1 MPNVSAKVD
10 PVHSTSFER
19 LRSAAANLTARAK
32 IAALLRAAFDA
43 AHFIE
48 VETPVG
54 ILAPAAEE
62 YIEAP
67 RVEDGFFL
75 RTSPELQ
82 MKRLLAAGME
92 RIYQLGP
99 CFRRGENG
107 RRHRQ
112 EFTMLEF
119 YQTGADYLQLLD
131 FTQSFLLSICR
142 GLHGESSFRFNG
154 QTISLEKLEVIPVR
168 EAFTR
173 FAGRSADKCAEEEG
187 LFELVLV
194 DQVEPKLPK
203 DRPCVLI
210 DYPVRFGAFARPKED
225 DPSLVERWEIYLG
238 GIELANTYGELIDPQ
253 IQRERFERFA
263 ETRRQQHLAE
273 YPEPTAFLEAIDHG
287 FPPCAG
293 SALGFDRLV
302 MLLTDHPDIADISFP
317 LDS

>member
-1 MPNVSAKVD
+1 MPNASAKVE
-10 PVHSTSFER
+10 PTTSYER
-19 LRSAAANLTARAK
+19 LLSVARNLPVRAK
-32 IAALLRAAFDA
+32 TASLLRAAFDA
-43 AHFIE
+43 ARFVE

-67 RVEDGFFL
+67 KSDGFFL

-99 CFRRGENG
+99 CFRSGENG

-119 YQTGADYLQLLD
+119 YQVGADYLQLLD
-131 FTQSFLLSICR
+131 FTQSFLLSVCR
-142 GLHGESSFRFNG
+142 GIHGDSAFRFNG
-154 QTISLEKLEVIPVR
+154 QTISLEKLEIIPVR
-168 EAFTR
+168 DAFR
-173 FAGRSADKCAEEEG
+173 QFAGKSADQCAEEEG

-210 DYPVRFGAFARPKED
+210 DYPVRFGAFARPKPA

-238 GIELANTYGELIDPQ
+238 GIELANTYGELTDPA
-253 IQRERFERFA
+253 IQRERFVRFSQ
-263 ETRRQQHLAE
+263 TRREQHLAE

>member
-1 MPNVSAKVD
+1 MPNASAKVE
-10 PVHSTSFER
+10 STTSYER
-19 LRSAAANLTARAK
+19 LLSVARNLPVRAK
-32 IAALLRAAFDA
+32 IASLLRAAFDA
-43 AHFIE
+43 ARFVE

-54 ILAPAAEE
+54 IIAPAAEE

-67 RVEDGFFL
+67 KADGFFL

-99 CFRRGENG
+99 CFRSGENG

-119 YQTGADYLQLLD
+119 YQTGADYLQLLE
-131 FTQSFLLSICR
+131 FTQSFLLSVCR
-142 GLHGESSFRFNG
+142 GIHGDSSFRFNG
-154 QTISLEKLEVIPVR
+154 ETISLEKLEIIPVR
-168 EAFTR
+168 DAFRR
-173 FAGRSADKCAEEEG
+173 FAGKSADQCAEEEG

-210 DYPVRFGAFARPKED
+210 DYPVRFGAFARPKPA

-238 GIELANTYGELIDPQ
+238 GIELANTYGELIDPK
-253 IQRERFERFA
+253 IQRERFERFSQ
-263 ETRRQQHLAE
+263 TRREQHLAE
-273 YPEPTAFLEAIDHG
+273 YPEPAAFLEAIDHG

>member
-1 MPNVSAKVD
+1 MPNASAKAEGS
-10 PVHSTSFER
+10 PSSFET
-19 LRSAAANLTARAK
+19 LLPVTKNLIARAK
-32 IAALLRAAFDA
+32 IASLLRAAFEA

-62 YIEAP
+62 FIEAP
-67 RVEDGFFL
+67 RAEGFFL

-99 CFRRGENG
+99 CFRMGENG
-107 RRHRQ
+107 RRHRS

-119 YQTGADYLQLLD
+119 YQVGTDYLQLLD

-142 GLHGESSFRFNG
+142 GLHGTSSFSFNG
-154 QTISLEKLEVIPVR
+154 QRIHLEKLEIIPVR
-168 EAFTR
+168 EAFQR
-173 FAGRSADKCAEEEG
+173 FAGENADKCADEDG

-194 DQVEPKLPK
+194 DKVEPALPK

-210 DYPVRFGAFARPKED
+210 DYPVRFGAFARPKAS
-225 DPSLVERWEIYLG
+225 DPTLVERWEIYLG
-238 GIELANTYGELIDPQ
+238 GIELANTYGELIDPAV
-253 IQRERFERFA
+253 QRERFKRFA
-263 ETRRQQHLAE
+263 ETRRKLKLAE
-273 YPEPTAFLEAIDHG
+273 YPEPAAFLEAIDRG
-287 FPPCAG
+287 LPECAG

-302 MLLTDHPDIADISFP
+302 MLLTDHADIAEISFP

>member
-1 MPNVSAKVD
+1 
-10 PVHSTSFER
+10 
-19 LRSAAANLTARAK
+19 
-32 IAALLRAAFDA
+32 
-43 AHFIE
+43 
-48 VETPVG
+48 
-54 ILAPAAEE
+54 
-62 YIEAP
+62 
-67 RVEDGFFL
+67 
-75 RTSPELQ
+75 
-82 MKRLLAAGME
+82 
-92 RIYQLGP
+92 
-99 CFRRGENG
+99 
-107 RRHRQ
+107 
-112 EFTMLEF
+112 MLEF
-119 YQTGADYLQLLD
+119 YQVGANYLDLLD

-142 GLHGESSFRFNG
+142 GLHGGSSFRFNG
-154 QTISLEKLEVIPVR
+154 QTISLEKLEIIPVR

-173 FAGRSADKCAEEEG
+173 FAGRNADQCAEEEG

-210 DYPVRFGAFARPKED
+210 DYPVRFGAFARPKES
-225 DPSLVERWEIYLG
+225 DPTLVERWEIYLG

-253 IQRERFERFA
+253 IQRERFKRFA

>member
-1 MPNVSAKVD
+1 MPNASAKVE
-10 PVHSTSFER
+10 STTSYER
-19 LRSAAANLTARAK
+19 LLSVARNLPVRAK
-32 IAALLRAAFDA
+32 IASLLRAAFDA
-43 AHFIE
+43 ARFVE

-54 ILAPAAEE
+54 IIAPAAEE

-67 RVEDGFFL
+67 KADGFFL

-82 MKRLLAAGME
+82 MKRLLAAGMK

-99 CFRRGENG
+99 CFRSGENG

-119 YQTGADYLQLLD
+119 YQTGADYLQLLE
-131 FTQSFLLSICR
+131 FTQSFLLSVCR
-142 GLHGESSFRFNG
+142 GIHGDSSFRFNG
-154 QTISLEKLEVIPVR
+154 ETISLEKLEIIPVR
-168 EAFTR
+168 EAFRR
-173 FAGRSADKCAEEEG
+173 FAGKSADQCAEEEG

-210 DYPVRFGAFARPKED
+210 DYPVRFGAFARPKPA

-238 GIELANTYGELIDPQ
+238 GIELANTYGELIDPK
-253 IQRERFERFA
+253 IQRERFERFSQ
-263 ETRRQQHLAE
+263 TRREQHLAE
-273 YPEPTAFLEAIDHG
+273 YPEPAAFLEAIDHG
-287 FPPCAG
+287 VPPCAG

>member
-1 MPNVSAKVD
+1 MPNASAKVK
-10 PVHSTSFER
+10 PTTSYER
-19 LRSAAANLTARAK
+19 LLSVARNLPVRAK
-32 IAALLRAAFDA
+32 IASLLRAAFDA
-43 AHFIE
+43 ARFVE

-54 ILAPAAEE
+54 IIAPAAEE

-67 RVEDGFFL
+67 KSDGFFL

-99 CFRRGENG
+99 CFRSGENG

-119 YQTGADYLQLLD
+119 YQVGADYLQLLE
-131 FTQSFLLSICR
+131 FTQSFLLSVCR
-142 GLHGESSFRFNG
+142 GIHGDSSFRFNG
-154 QTISLEKLEVIPVR
+154 ETISLEKLEIIPVR
-168 EAFTR
+168 EAFRR
-173 FAGRSADKCAEEEG
+173 FAGKSADQCAEEEG

-210 DYPVRFGAFARPKED
+210 DYPVRFGAFARPKPA

-238 GIELANTYGELIDPQ
+238 GIELANTYGELIDPK
-253 IQRERFERFA
+253 IQRERFERFSQ
-263 ETRRQQHLAE
+263 TRREQHLAE

>member
-1 MPNVSAKVD
+1 MPNASAKVE
-10 PVHSTSFER
+10 STTSYER
-19 LRSAAANLTARAK
+19 LLSVARNLPVRAK
-32 IAALLRAAFDA
+32 IASLLRAAFDA
-43 AHFIE
+43 ARFVE

-54 ILAPAAEE
+54 IIAPAAEE

-67 RVEDGFFL
+67 KADGFFL

-99 CFRRGENG
+99 CFRSGENG

-119 YQTGADYLQLLD
+119 YQTGADYLQLLE
-131 FTQSFLLSICR
+131 FTQSFLLSVCR
-142 GLHGESSFRFNG
+142 GLHGDSSFRFNG
-154 QTISLEKLEVIPVR
+154 ETISLEKLEIIPVR
-168 EAFTR
+168 EAFRR
-173 FAGRSADKCAEEEG
+173 FAGKSADQCAEEEG

-210 DYPVRFGAFARPKED
+210 DYPVRFGAFARPKPT

-238 GIELANTYGELIDPQ
+238 GIELANTYGELIDPK
-253 IQRERFERFA
+253 IQRERFERFSQ
-263 ETRRQQHLAE
+263 TRREQHLAE

>member
-1 MPNVSAKVD
+1 MPNASAKVE
-10 PVHSTSFER
+10 STTSYER
-19 LRSAAANLTARAK
+19 LLSVARNLPVRAK
-32 IAALLRAAFDA
+32 IASLLRAAFDA
-43 AHFIE
+43 ARFVE

-54 ILAPAAEE
+54 IIAPAAEE

-67 RVEDGFFL
+67 KADGFFL

-99 CFRRGENG
+99 CFRSGENG

-119 YQTGADYLQLLD
+119 YQTGADYLQLLE
-131 FTQSFLLSICR
+131 FTQSFLLSVCR
-142 GLHGESSFRFNG
+142 GIHGDSSFRFNG
-154 QTISLEKLEVIPVR
+154 ETISLEKLEIIPIR
-168 EAFTR
+168 DAFRR
-173 FAGRSADKCAEEEG
+173 FAGKSADQCAEEEG

-210 DYPVRFGAFARPKED
+210 DYPVRFGAFARPKPA

-238 GIELANTYGELIDPQ
+238 GIELANTYGELIDPK
-253 IQRERFERFA
+253 IQRERFERFSQ
-263 ETRRQQHLAE
+263 TRREQHLAE

-287 FPPCAG
+287 FPSCAG

>member
-1 MPNVSAKVD
+1 MPNASAKVE
-10 PVHSTSFER
+10 PTTSYER
-19 LRSAAANLTARAK
+19 LLSVARNLPARAK
-32 IAALLRAAFDA
+32 TASLLRAAFDA
-43 AHFIE
+43 ARFVE

-67 RVEDGFFL
+67 KSDGFFL

-99 CFRRGENG
+99 CFRSGENG

-119 YQTGADYLQLLD
+119 YQVGADYLQLLD
-131 FTQSFLLSICR
+131 FTQSFLLSVCR
-142 GLHGESSFRFNG
+142 GIHGDSAFRFNG
-154 QTISLEKLEVIPVR
+154 QTISLEKLEIIPVR
-168 EAFTR
+168 DAFR
-173 FAGRSADKCAEEEG
+173 QFAGKSADQCAEEEG

-210 DYPVRFGAFARPKED
+210 DYPVRFGAFARPKPD

-238 GIELANTYGELIDPQ
+238 GIELANTYGELTDPA
-253 IQRERFERFA
+253 IQRERFVRFSQ
-263 ETRRQQHLAE
+263 TRREQHLAE

>member
-1 MPNVSAKVD
+1 MPNASAKVE
-10 PVHSTSFER
+10 PTTSYER
-19 LRSAAANLTARAK
+19 LLSVARNLPVRAK
-32 IAALLRAAFDA
+32 IASLLRAAFDA
-43 AHFIE
+43 ARFVE

-54 ILAPAAEE
+54 IIAPAAEE

-67 RVEDGFFL
+67 KADGFFL

-99 CFRRGENG
+99 CFRSGENG

-119 YQTGADYLQLLD
+119 YQTGADYLQLLE
-131 FTQSFLLSICR
+131 FTQSFLLSVCR
-142 GLHGESSFRFNG
+142 GIHGDSSFRFNG
-154 QTISLEKLEVIPVR
+154 ETISLEKLEIIPVR
-168 EAFTR
+168 DAFRR
-173 FAGRSADKCAEEEG
+173 FAGKSADQCAEEEG

-210 DYPVRFGAFARPKED
+210 DYPVRFGAFARPKPAA
-225 DPSLVERWEIYLG
+225 PSLVERWEIYLG
-238 GIELANTYGELIDPQ
+238 GIELANTYGELIDPK
-253 IQRERFERFA
+253 IQRERFERFSQ
-263 ETRRQQHLAE
+263 TRREQHLAE

>member
-1 MPNVSAKVD
+1 MPNASAKVE
-10 PVHSTSFER
+10 STTSYER
-19 LRSAAANLTARAK
+19 LLSVARNLPVRAK
-32 IAALLRAAFDA
+32 IASLLRAAFDA
-43 AHFIE
+43 ARFVE

-54 ILAPAAEE
+54 IIAPAAEE

-67 RVEDGFFL
+67 KADGFFL

-99 CFRRGENG
+99 CFRSGENG

-119 YQTGADYLQLLD
+119 YQTGADYLQLLE
-131 FTQSFLLSICR
+131 FTQSFLLSVCR
-142 GLHGESSFRFNG
+142 GIHGDSSFRFNG
-154 QTISLEKLEVIPVR
+154 ETISLEKLEIIPVR
-168 EAFTR
+168 DAFRR
-173 FAGRSADKCAEEEG
+173 FAGKSADQCAEEEG

-210 DYPVRFGAFARPKED
+210 DYPVRFGAFARPKPA

-238 GIELANTYGELIDPQ
+238 GIELANTYGELIDPK
-253 IQRERFERFA
+253 IQRERFERFSQ
-263 ETRRQQHLAE
+263 TRREQHLAE

>member
-1 MPNVSAKVD
+1 MPNASAKVE
-10 PVHSTSFER
+10 STTSYER
-19 LRSAAANLTARAK
+19 LLSVARNLPVRAK
-32 IAALLRAAFDA
+32 IASLLRAAFDA
-43 AHFIE
+43 ARFVE

-54 ILAPAAEE
+54 IIAPAAEE

-67 RVEDGFFL
+67 KADGFFL

-99 CFRRGENG
+99 CFRSGENG

-119 YQTGADYLQLLD
+119 YQTGADYLQLLE
-131 FTQSFLLSICR
+131 FTQSFLLSVCR
-142 GLHGESSFRFNG
+142 GLHGDSSFRFNG
-154 QTISLEKLEVIPVR
+154 ETISLEKLEIIPVR
-168 EAFTR
+168 EAFWR
-173 FAGRSADKCAEEEG
+173 FAGKSADQCAEEEG

-210 DYPVRFGAFARPKED
+210 DYPVRFGAFARPKPA

-238 GIELANTYGELIDPQ
+238 GIELANTYGELIDPK
-253 IQRERFERFA
+253 IQRERFERFSQ
-263 ETRRQQHLAE
+263 TRREQHLAE

>member
-1 MPNVSAKVD
+1 MPNASAKVE
-10 PVHSTSFER
+10 STTSYER
-19 LRSAAANLTARAK
+19 LLSVARNLPVRAK
-32 IAALLRAAFDA
+32 IASLLRAAFDA
-43 AHFIE
+43 ARFVE

-54 ILAPAAEE
+54 IIAPAAEE

-67 RVEDGFFL
+67 KADGFFL

-99 CFRRGENG
+99 CFRSGENG

-119 YQTGADYLQLLD
+119 YQTGADYLQLLE
-131 FTQSFLLSICR
+131 FTQSFLLSVCR
-142 GLHGESSFRFNG
+142 GIHGDSSFRFNG
-154 QTISLEKLEVIPVR
+154 ETISLEKLEIIPVR
-168 EAFTR
+168 DAFRR
-173 FAGRSADKCAEEEG
+173 FAGKSADQCAEEEG

-210 DYPVRFGAFARPKED
+210 DYPVRFGAFARPKPA

-238 GIELANTYGELIDPQ
+238 GIELANTYGELIDPE
-253 IQRERFERFA
+253 IQRERFERFSR
-263 ETRRQQHLAE
+263 TRREQHLAE
-273 YPEPTAFLEAIDHG
+273 YPEPMAFLEAIDHG

>member
-1 MPNVSAKVD
+1 MPNASAKVE
-10 PVHSTSFER
+10 STTSYER
-19 LRSAAANLTARAK
+19 LLSVARNLPVRAK
-32 IAALLRAAFDA
+32 IASLLRAAFDA
-43 AHFIE
+43 ARFVE

-54 ILAPAAEE
+54 IIAPAAEE

-67 RVEDGFFL
+67 KADGFFL

-99 CFRRGENG
+99 CFRSGENG

-119 YQTGADYLQLLD
+119 YQTGADYLQLLE
-131 FTQSFLLSICR
+131 FTQSFLLSVCR
-142 GLHGESSFRFNG
+142 GIHGDSSFRFNG
-154 QTISLEKLEVIPVR
+154 ETISLEKLEIIPVR
-168 EAFTR
+168 EAFRR
-173 FAGRSADKCAEEEG
+173 FAGKSADQCAEEEG

-210 DYPVRFGAFARPKED
+210 DYPVRFGAFARPKPA

-238 GIELANTYGELIDPQ
+238 GIELANTYGELIDPK
-253 IQRERFERFA
+253 IQRERFERFSQ
-263 ETRRQQHLAE
+263 TRREQHLAE

>member
-1 MPNVSAKVD
+1 MPNASAKVE
-10 PVHSTSFER
+10 PTTSYER
-19 LRSAAANLTARAK
+19 LLSVARNLPVRAK
-32 IAALLRAAFDA
+32 IASLLRAAFDA
-43 AHFIE
+43 ARFVE

-54 ILAPAAEE
+54 IIAPAAEE

-67 RVEDGFFL
+67 KADGFFL

-99 CFRRGENG
+99 CFRSGENG

-119 YQTGADYLQLLD
+119 YQTGADYLQLLE
-131 FTQSFLLSICR
+131 FTQSFLLSVCR
-142 GLHGESSFRFNG
+142 GIHGDSSFRFNG
-154 QTISLEKLEVIPVR
+154 ETISLEKLEIIPVR
-168 EAFTR
+168 DAFRR
-173 FAGRSADKCAEEEG
+173 FAGKSADQCAEEEG

-210 DYPVRFGAFARPKED
+210 DYPVRFGAFARPKPA

-238 GIELANTYGELIDPQ
+238 GIELANTYGELIDPK
-253 IQRERFERFA
+253 IQRERFERFSQ
-263 ETRRQQHLAE
+263 TRREQHLAE

>member
-1 MPNVSAKVD
+1 MPNASAKAD
-10 PVHSTSFER
+10 SPALTSYGR
-19 LRSAAANLTARAK
+19 LLAAAGNFPARAR

-67 RVEDGFFL
+67 RTEDGFFL

-119 YQTGADYLQLLD
+119 YQAGANYLDLLD
-131 FTQSFLLSICR
+131 FTQSFLLSVCR
-142 GLHGESSFRFNG
+142 GLHGESSFKFNG
-154 QTISLEKLEVIPVR
+154 ETISLEEFEVIPVR

-210 DYPVRFGAFARPKED
+210 DYPVRFGAFARPKES
-225 DPSLVERWEIYLG
+225 DPTLVERWEIYLG

-253 IQRERFERFA
+253 IQRERFHRFA
-263 ETRRQQHLAE
+263 ETRRQQNLAE
-273 YPEPTAFLEAIDHG
+273 YPEPAAFLEAIDRG

>member
-1 MPNVSAKVD
+1 MPNASAKVE
-10 PVHSTSFER
+10 PTTSYER
-19 LRSAAANLTARAK
+19 LLSVARNLPVRAK
-32 IAALLRAAFDA
+32 IASLLRAAFDA
-43 AHFIE
+43 ARFVE

-54 ILAPAAEE
+54 IIAPAAEE

-67 RVEDGFFL
+67 KADGFFL

-99 CFRRGENG
+99 CFRSGENG

-119 YQTGADYLQLLD
+119 YQVGADYLQLLD
-131 FTQSFLLSICR
+131 FTQSFLLSVCR
-142 GLHGESSFRFNG
+142 GIHGDSSFRFNG
-154 QTISLEKLEVIPVR
+154 EIISLEKLEIIPVR
-168 EAFTR
+168 EAFRR
-173 FAGRSADKCAEEEG
+173 FAGKSADQCAEEEG

-210 DYPVRFGAFARPKED
+210 DYPVRFGAFARPKPA

-238 GIELANTYGELIDPQ
+238 GIELANTYGELIDPK
-253 IQRERFERFA
+253 IQRERFERFSQ
-263 ETRRQQHLAE
+263 TRREQHLAE

>member
-1 MPNVSAKVD
+1 MPNASAKVE
-10 PVHSTSFER
+10 PTTSYER
-19 LRSAAANLTARAK
+19 LLSVARNLPVRAK
-32 IAALLRAAFDA
+32 IASLLRAAFDA
-43 AHFIE
+43 ARFVE

-54 ILAPAAEE
+54 IIAPAAEE

-67 RVEDGFFL
+67 KADGFFL

-99 CFRRGENG
+99 CFRSGENG

-119 YQTGADYLQLLD
+119 YQTGADYLQLLE
-131 FTQSFLLSICR
+131 FTQSFLLSVCR
-142 GLHGESSFRFNG
+142 GLHGDSSFRFNG
-154 QTISLEKLEVIPVR
+154 ETISLEKLEIIPVR
-168 EAFTR
+168 EAFRR
-173 FAGRSADKCAEEEG
+173 FAGKSADQCAEEEG

-210 DYPVRFGAFARPKED
+210 DYPVRFGAFARPKPA

-238 GIELANTYGELIDPQ
+238 GIELANTYGELIDPK
-253 IQRERFERFA
+253 IQRERFERFSQ
-263 ETRRQQHLAE
+263 TRREQHLAE

>member
-1 MPNVSAKVD
+1 MPNASAKVE
-10 PVHSTSFER
+10 STTSYER
-19 LRSAAANLTARAK
+19 LLSVARNLPVRAK
-32 IAALLRAAFDA
+32 IASLLRAAFDA
-43 AHFIE
+43 ARFVE

-54 ILAPAAEE
+54 IIAPAAEE

-67 RVEDGFFL
+67 KADGFFL

-99 CFRRGENG
+99 CFRSGENG

-119 YQTGADYLQLLD
+119 YQTGADYLQLLE
-131 FTQSFLLSICR
+131 FTQSFLLSVCR
-142 GLHGESSFRFNG
+142 GIHGDSSFRFNG
-154 QTISLEKLEVIPVR
+154 ETISLEKLEIIPVR
-168 EAFTR
+168 DAFRR
-173 FAGRSADKCAEEEG
+173 FAGKSADQCAEEEG

-210 DYPVRFGAFARPKED
+210 DYPVRFGAFARPNPA

-238 GIELANTYGELIDPQ
+238 GIELANTYGELIDPK
-253 IQRERFERFA
+253 IQRERFERFSQ
-263 ETRRQQHLAE
+263 TRREQHLAE

>member
-1 MPNVSAKVD
+1 MPNASAKVE
-10 PVHSTSFER
+10 STTSYER
-19 LRSAAANLTARAK
+19 LLSVARNLPVRAK
-32 IAALLRAAFDA
+32 IASLLRAAFDA
-43 AHFIE
+43 ARFVE

-54 ILAPAAEE
+54 IIAPAAEE

-67 RVEDGFFL
+67 KADGFFL

-99 CFRRGENG
+99 CFRSGENG

-119 YQTGADYLQLLD
+119 YQTGADYLQLLE
-131 FTQSFLLSICR
+131 FTQSFLLSVCR
-142 GLHGESSFRFNG
+142 GIHGDSSFRFNG
-154 QTISLEKLEVIPVR
+154 ETISLEKLEIIPVR
-168 EAFTR
+168 EAFRR
-173 FAGRSADKCAEEEG
+173 FAGKSADQCAEEEG

-210 DYPVRFGAFARPKED
+210 DYPVRFGAFARPKPA

-238 GIELANTYGELIDPQ
+238 GIELANTYGELIDPK
-253 IQRERFERFA
+253 IQRERFERFSQ
-263 ETRRQQHLAE
+263 TRREQHLAE
-273 YPEPTAFLEAIDHG
+273 YPEPAAFLEAIDHG

>member
-1 MPNVSAKVD
+1 MLNASAKVD
-10 PVHSTSFER
+10 PHAPDSFER
-19 LRSAAANLTARAK
+19 LCSVAGNFPARAK
-32 IAALLRAAFDA
+32 IASLLRADFDA
-43 AHFIE
+43 AQFIE
-48 VETPVG
+48 VETQVG
-54 ILAPAAEE
+54 IFAPAAEE

-67 RVEDGFFL
+67 RTEDGFFL

-119 YQTGADYLQLLD
+119 YQVGADYLELLD
-131 FTQSFLLSICR
+131 FTQSFLLKICR

-154 QTISLEKLEVIPVR
+154 ETISLEKLEIIPVR
-168 EAFTR
+168 EAFQR
-173 FAGRSADKCAEEEG
+173 FAGRSADQCAEEEG
-187 LFELVLV
+187 LFEMVLV
-194 DQVEPKLPK
+194 DQVEPRLPK

-210 DYPVRFGAFARPKED
+210 DYPVRFGAFARPKES

-253 IQRERFERFA
+253 IQRERFRRFA
-263 ETRRQQHLAE
+263 ETRKQQNLAE
-273 YPEPTAFLEAIDHG
+273 YPQPEAFLEAIDRG

>member
-1 MPNVSAKVD
+1 MPNASAKVE
-10 PVHSTSFER
+10 PTTSYER
-19 LRSAAANLTARAK
+19 LLSVARNLPVRAK
-32 IAALLRAAFDA
+32 IASLLRAAFDA
-43 AHFIE
+43 ARFVE

-54 ILAPAAEE
+54 IIAPAAEE

-67 RVEDGFFL
+67 KADGFFL

-99 CFRRGENG
+99 CFRSGENG

-119 YQTGADYLQLLD
+119 YQTGADYLQLLE
-131 FTQSFLLSICR
+131 FTQSFLLSVCR
-142 GLHGESSFRFNG
+142 GIHGDSSFRFNG
-154 QTISLEKLEVIPVR
+154 ETISLEKLEIIPVR
-168 EAFTR
+168 DAFRR
-173 FAGRSADKCAEEEG
+173 FAGTSADQCAEEEG

-210 DYPVRFGAFARPKED
+210 DYPVRFGAFARPKPA

-238 GIELANTYGELIDPQ
+238 GIELANTYGELIDPK
-253 IQRERFERFA
+253 IQRERFERFSQ
-263 ETRRQQHLAE
+263 TRREQHLAE